1 MIETRIKPVS
11 LNLEKISRS
20 IINTNKSIS
29 LTNQSILKVNKI
41 IEIKNLEKNKLL
53 NEKEKFVRRQLE
65 FEQRQ
70 DQEALL
76 EATEASNIKP
86 LITKNNFSTGSSG
99 SLFRKLLGF
108 FGYIA
113 SGWFIKNLPTWIG
126 IFNEITS
133 RIDRFKLNAA
143 TFYYSLRNDN
153 GTGILQNFTDV
164 IGYTLKDA
172 FTFSFGESTNEIETS
187 VKLLNKNILRIGDSI
202 KDSLNLLKTP
212 LNIGGENIP
221 GFGTEIANQ
230 GAYTT
235 GYTSTISGRVL
246 ATGAKATYYDPAL
259 GGINASGARTQQ
271 GLPATATG
279 EGYRSNIFSAAAFP
293 ELLALLPSEY
303 TRSAKGFPGGKTLA
317 KPVNLIVTDSK
328 TGKSAVIRLNDV
340 GPGVAGHTKNHMLD
354 FSVAAKNYFG
364 AANIGSGLEIRMAPP
379 DSKPGPLSKE
389 SVKQVTSPNPSG
401 TIDGTGVELKGY
413 SVENPRGQRIKG
425 YSGLT
430 PHHTYQRTSDG
441 REVRDFTIFKGNQY
455 INAPVPSP
463 VSGKVTWT
471 GYLDAGGNWVEII
484 SNAGKVELGH
494 FNKIL
499 VKPGQQVSVG
509 TILGLQGSTGR
520 STGPHVHIQ
529 APSNVIRSY
538 VDGLSSGA
546 IVGSAPTS
554 QIPQKITPERQAVD
568 IFIPEVPTI
577 DQPMGMESGAGS
589 SSILLEEKVNQYA
602 VLNRFIKNKLLLDLA
617 YN

>member
-20 IINTNKSIS
+20 IINTNKTIN
-29 LTNQSILKVNKI
+29 LTNQSILKANKT
-41 IEIKNLEKNKLL
+41 IEIKNLETNKLL
-53 NEKEKFVRRQLE
+53 NEKEVFVRRQLE
-65 FEQRQ
+65 FEKRQ

-86 LITKNNFSTGSSG
+86 TVTRSNFSAGSSG
-99 SLFRKLLGF
+99 SLFGKLLGF

-133 RIDRFKLNAA
+133 RIDRFKINVA
-143 TFYYSLRNDN
+143 TFYYSLWNEKE
-153 GTGILQNFTDV
+153 TGILQNFTDT
-164 IGYTLKDA
+164 IGSTLKDA
-172 FTFSFGESTNEIETS
+172 LTFDFGESTNEIETS
-187 VKLLNKNILRIGDSI
+187 SKLLNENILKMGDSI

-212 LNIGGENIP
+212 FNIGGENIP
-221 GFGTEIANQ
+221 GFGSEIVDQ

-235 GYTSTISGRVL
+235 GYTSTASGRVL

-259 GGINASGARTQQ
+259 GGINASGARTKQ

-279 EGYRSNIFSAAAFP
+279 EGYRSNVFSAAAFP
-293 ELLALLPSEY
+293 ELLALLPNEY

-317 KPVNLIVTDSK
+317 KPVNLIVTDNK

-340 GPGVAGHTKNHMLD
+340 GPGVSGHSKNHMLD
-354 FSVAAKNYFG
+354 LSVAAKNYFG
-364 AANIGSGLEIRMAPP
+364 ASNIGSGLEIRMAPS
-379 DSKPGPLSKE
+379 DSKPGPLSKD
-389 SVKQVTSPNPSG
+389 SVRQVTSSSPSG
-401 TIDGTGVELKGY
+401 TINEPKVELKGY
-413 SVENPRGQRIKG
+413 SVENPSGQKVKG

-441 REVRDFTIFKGNQY
+441 REVKDFTIFKGNQY

-484 SNAGKVELGH
+484 SSAGKVELGH

-520 STGPHVHIQ
+520 SSGPHVHIQ
-529 APSNVIRSY
+529 APSSVIRSY
-538 VDGLSSGA
+538 VDGLASGT

-554 QIPQKITPERQAVD
+554 QVPQKITPERQPVD
-568 IFIPEVPTI
+568 IFIPEVLTV
-577 DQPMGMESGAGS
+577 DQPMEMASDTGTS
-589 SSILLEEKVNQYA
+589 SVLLEEKVNQYT